1 MHYYFISDLHLSK
14 ENPETLNDFK
24 NFSQN
29 CIKPNSRVYIL
40 GDLFEVWIGYD
51 HEDDFYDD
59 VKKNISAISENG
71 NQVFFCHGNRDFLI
85 GERFLKDTKIM
96 LLADETYIAI
106 NHLRILIMHGDQLC
120 THDAA
125 YQEFRSMVRSTD
137 WKNAFLS
144 LDIEERKEK
153 ARQLR
158 EKSKQ
163 SNAKKADIAMDVNA
177 LTVKEYL
184 ENYNPN
190 ILIHGHT
197 HKPAIHNETFFIDQ
211 NLYPQPSQAI
221 RIVLGDWDKKEK
233 VLCITEDQLTIN
245 HIGPNGLEILEQRTV

>member
-40 GDLFEVWIGYD
+40 GDLFEVWIGDD

-106 NHLRILIMHGDQLC
+106 NHLRLLIMHGDQLC
-120 THDAA
+120 THDAT

-163 SNAKKADIAMDVNA
+163 SNAKKADVAMDVNA

-197 HKPAIHNETFFIDQ
+197 HKPAIHNETFFIDK

>member
-40 GDLFEVWIGYD
+40 GDLFEVWIGDD

-71 NQVFFCHGNRDFLI
+71 NQVFLCHGNRDFLI

-106 NHLRILIMHGDQLC
+106 NHLRLLIMHGDQLC

-163 SNAKKADIAMDVNA
+163 SNAKKADVAMDVNA

-184 ENYNPN
+184 ENYNPD

-197 HKPAIHNETFFIDQ
+197 HKPAIHNETFFIDK

-221 RIVLGDWDKKEK
+221 RIVLGDWDKKK
-233 VLCITEDQLTIN
+233 RSYVLQKIN
-245 HIGPNGLEILEQRTV
+245 